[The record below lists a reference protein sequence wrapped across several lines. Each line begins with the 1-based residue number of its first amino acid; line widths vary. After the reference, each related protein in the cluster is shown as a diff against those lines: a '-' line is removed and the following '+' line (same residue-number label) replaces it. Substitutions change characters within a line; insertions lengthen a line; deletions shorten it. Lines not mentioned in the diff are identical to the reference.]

1 MGLGKTIQT
10 IALMASTMTSEEEDS
25 TEETKEDHRITLIV
39 TPLALVHQ
47 WVDEII
53 TKTEKNKLRVLKH
66 HGPNRTKNPA
76 IFKHYD
82 VVVTTYQVVAS
93 DMPSTGDKKKKKK
106 KPKRKNSMDGF
117 IENDEGEDDE
127 EVEEKEEFPSKYC
140 PLKKDHGPLFQINWH
155 RVVLD
160 EAQFIKN
167 RTTKASI
174 SCATLS
180 SVKRWCL
187 TGTPIQNNVDELYSL
202 LRFLRIQPLSEYA
215 TFKKNISIPIMNGDT
230 RLAMS
235 RLKAVL
241 MAVMLRR
248 TKDVLGNNDKQEEE
262 EQKEQEEKEDEEPSS
277 PSNAAADENLS
288 KKLALK
294 LPSRQKTDIVLE
306 FSYHEKALYQLLM
319 TKTKQSIQT
328 MVGSSSRYMN
338 MLCMLLRL
346 RQGNEQVFQV
356 HAYVHI
362 IKSLFVCIACDHPQL
377 ILNAIDNDKDV
388 MDIVSDVPTNTTSD
402 SWNGQQQE
410 QFCELCGR

>member
-76 IFKHYD
+76 VFKQYD
-82 VVVTTYQVVAS
+82 VIVTTYQVVAS
-93 DMPSTGDKKKKKK
+93 DMPTPPDKKKKKK
-106 KPKRKNSMDGF
+106 SKLKAKNSLDGF
-117 IENDEGEDDE
+117 IEQDE
-127 EVEEKEEFPSKYC
+127 EDSEEEREEFPSKYT
-140 PLKKDHGPLFQINWH
+140 PLKKDHGPLFQVNWH

-167 RTTKASI
+167 RMTKASI

-248 TKDVLGNNDKQEEE
+248 TKDVLGNNKEEDEEKEEE
-262 EQKEQEEKEDEEPSS
+262 EKDEEESSS
-277 PSNAAADENLS
+277 PSNAADANLS

-294 LPSRQKTDIVLE
+294 LPSRQKTDVLLE

-319 TKTKQSIQT
+319 TKSKDSIQS
-328 MVGSSSRYMN
+328 MEGNSSRYMN

-346 RQGNEQVFQV
+346 RQG
-356 HAYVHI
+356 
-362 IKSLFVCIACDHPQL
+362 
-377 ILNAIDNDKDV
+377 
-388 MDIVSDVPTNTTSD
+388 T
-402 SWNGQQQE
+402 
-410 QFCELCGR
+410 